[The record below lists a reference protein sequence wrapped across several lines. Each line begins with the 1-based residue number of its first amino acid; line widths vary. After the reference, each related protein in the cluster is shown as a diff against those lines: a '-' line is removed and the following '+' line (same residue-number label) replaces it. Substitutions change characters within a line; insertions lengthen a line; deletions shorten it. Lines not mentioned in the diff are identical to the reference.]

1 MHTSP
6 YWPCNSTYRVAG
18 KKFNEEDLTFEG
30 QAIVDRKPEI
40 ARDLLANI
48 PRMEKI
54 TNAVYFQNKNFD
66 GSGFPI
72 NDISGE
78 DIPLLGR
85 TLHVLKGVSER
96 TFNWMST
103 SKVFNNMEF
112 NPDFFDPKIVAQAR
126 ICLAT
131 DEDNP
136 DGVSMGVV
144 EKLPINL
151 LRSGQEI
158 REDITS
164 KEGRLLL
171 GKGTVLSK
179 NHIERLKVFVES
191 AKINEPIRTVAYH
204 LESGE
209 KQRFWI

>member
-1 MHTSP
+1 
-6 YWPCNSTYRVAG
+6 
-18 KKFNEEDLTFEG
+18 
-30 QAIVDRKPEI
+30 
-40 ARDLLANI
+40 
-48 PRMEKI
+48 
-54 TNAVYFQNKNFD
+54 
-66 GSGFPI
+66 
-72 NDISGE
+72 
-78 DIPLLGR
+78 
-85 TLHVLKGVSER
+85 
-96 TFNWMST
+96 
-103 SKVFNNMEF
+103 F

-131 DEDNP
+131 DEENP

-144 EKLPINL
+144 ENLLISL

-179 NHIERLKVFVES
+179 NHIKRLKVFVES

-204 LESGE
+204 YESGE
-209 KQRFWI
+209 KRHFWIWSSLLGFQLQACLFRHTNCLTLFHEISLHQLFDLVSRYIFFNSIT